1 MEIPQDQEDENL
13 VVDADA
19 VEEVDHRQ
27 ARSILTRLLA
37 TGAGCVAIW
46 PVTIP
51 KPDMHSHREVAM
63 LALPVEDFLN
73 LHKKVQED
81 ADVKVALYDSV
92 D

>member
-19 VEEVDHRQ
+19 AEEVDHRQ

-46 PVTIP
+46 PVTVP
-51 KPDMHSHREVAM
+51 KPDMHSHREAAM

-81 ADVKVALYDSV
+81 ADVEVALYDSV
-92 D
+92 G